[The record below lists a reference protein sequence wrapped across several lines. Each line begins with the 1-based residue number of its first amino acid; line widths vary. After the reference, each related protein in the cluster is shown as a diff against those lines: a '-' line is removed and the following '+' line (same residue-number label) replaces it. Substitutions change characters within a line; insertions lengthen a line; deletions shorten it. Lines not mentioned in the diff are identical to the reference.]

1 LAPDLTRVYSKLGP
15 QGIDVALETL
25 FFPAMTPI
33 YDTHSLTREERS
45 DMSMFL
51 EQASTRPP
59 PPEITPII
67 VLIPI
72 CGGIVLLGITA
83 LFWRNRLRGVRKKLV
98 AHARAR
104 GDAYS

>member
-1 LAPDLTRVYSKLGP
+1 MAPDLTREYAKLGP

-25 FFPAMTPI
+25 FFPAMTPV

-45 DMSMFL
+45 DLGMFL
-51 EQASTRPP
+51 EQASTQPP
-59 PPEITPII
+59 PHGITPVI

-83 LFWRNRLRGVRKKLV
+83 LVWRNRLRGVRKQLV
-98 AHARAR
+98 AVARAR
-104 GDAYS
+104 GGAYS